1 MLKRNDIDFSNTDSF
16 HKPLKYAVENN
27 QLFLVKVLL
36 DTYSVNYSL
45 SYSSKDSAF
54 FCAVKNGNK
63 ELIKLFLLHALVLKN
78 NNHFD
83 LIYYNGNLKLYKQ
96 FVQGIQSNEI
106 QPFIDYINKD
116 KYMFVNYMI
125 KLDLFYKEE
134 QKINEDLKNF
144 VIFLSFKKFFN
155 FIVDNSNFY
164 QIKEFV
170 YNKLKEVSSLV
181 KAYKKT

>member
-1 MLKRNDIDFSNTDSF
+1 M
-16 HKPLKYAVENN
+16 
-27 QLFLVKVLL
+27 
-36 DTYSVNYSL
+36 
-45 SYSSKDSAF
+45 
-54 FCAVKNGNK
+54 
-63 ELIKLFLLHALVLKN
+63 LHALVLKN